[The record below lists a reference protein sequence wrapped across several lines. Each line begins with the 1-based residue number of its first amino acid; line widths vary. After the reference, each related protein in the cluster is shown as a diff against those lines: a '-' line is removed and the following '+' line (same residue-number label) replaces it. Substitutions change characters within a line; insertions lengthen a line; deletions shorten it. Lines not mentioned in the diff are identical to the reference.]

1 MEKVKVIND
10 KICFTTSTLCEVLNV
25 KRTTL
30 KRWAD
35 DGCPKES
42 VGWWPIADVLRWKGL
57 VGANGVNSGEKLEK
71 MGLNQQKLFYE
82 MKYKE
87 AQAENMNFKNEI
99 ERGVFIRREEV
110 TAELSRFFITLK
122 RSIGGI
128 SRKIA
133 NEISAFVDPTT
144 CRRIERQ
151 LEDVLQEA
159 LYQLSVDGVYE
170 APKKKKVKG

>member
-1 MEKVKVIND
+1 MEKVKIIND
-10 KICFTTSTLCEVLNV
+10 KICFTTATLCEILNV

-42 VGWWPIADVLRWKGL
+42 VGWWPIAEVLRWKGL
-57 VGANGVNSGEKLEK
+57 VGADGVNSGEKREK
-71 MGLNQQKLFYE
+71 MGYNQQKLFFE

-87 AQAENMNFKNEI
+87 AQAENMSFKNEI
-99 ERGVFIRREEV
+99 DKGVYIRRDEV

-122 RSIGGI
+122 RSIGGL
-128 SRKIA
+128 SRKLA
-133 NEISAFVDPTT
+133 NEISCFVDPTSS
-144 CRRIERQ
+144 RRIEKQ
-151 LEDVLQEA
+151 LEEVLREA

-170 APKKKKVKG
+170 APKEKKVKG